1 VKLGFNLEIISR
13 KQKFKVREFSGKVY
27 FTYEDIKNLGEFP
40 EIPLLEILNGD
51 LFVVPSPTI
60 LHQEISKKLTLVI
73 ERYIQEKHVGKL
85 LYAPVD
91 VVLSEE
97 EVVIPDLIV
106 ILRNNYQIIGEKNIR
121 GTPDLVIE
129 ILSSSRTQ
137 DLERKREIYERNG
150 VKEYWIVDPLDKT
163 ILVLLLEKKKFLK
176 PLTYSTNST
185 IQSKVL
191 EGIDLSVNDI
201 VS

>member
-1 VKLGFNLEIISR
+1 MKLGFNLEIISR